1 MAIVLAV
8 IFIIVALLH
17 LYTCFFKVESLRKL
31 TKPMIL
37 ALLAA
42 IYCSYTLCS
51 GKFHWQVLTALLLGM
66 IGDTFLLSN
75 KKSMFLCGAFSFTF
89 GHCFY
94 FYSLLTFTPLN
105 GYKPSPFIIILI
117 ILLVVLCLVALCKMM
132 FSHLTKDLRPMFPV
146 YIGLVFVLFALTIL
160 NFIACT
166 TLAPQS
172 VLPAACLM
180 VGALSF
186 LLSDNK
192 LAYDK
197 FKSATEYGNFYIMLT
212 YIIAQSLLTAGFIM
226 I

>member
-1 MAIVLAV
+1 MTIALAV
-8 IFIIVALLH
+8 IFIIIALIH
-17 LYTCFFKVESLRKL
+17 LYTCFFKLEKLRKL
-31 TKPMIL
+31 TKPMLL

-42 IYCSYTLCS
+42 IYCAYTLPLNN
-51 GKFHWQVLTALLLGM
+51 FHWQVLAALLLGM

-94 FYSLLTFTPLN
+94 FYSLLAFTPLN

-117 ILLVVLCLVALCKMM
+117 ILMVVLCLVALCKMM
-132 FSHLTKDLRPMFPV
+132 FSHLSKDLKPMFPI
-146 YIGLVFVLFALTIL
+146 YIGLVFVLFSLSLLA
-160 NFIACT
+160 FIASAT
-166 TLAPQS
+166 SSPS
-172 VLPAACLM
+172 GVLPAACLM
-180 VGALSF
+180 IGSLSF

-197 FKSATEYGNFYIMLT
+197 FKKATKYGNFHIMLS
-212 YIIAQSLLTAGFIM
+212 YIIAQALLTVGFIM